1 MTLKKNKE
9 VVICKATLQEW
20 VWNQP
25 QQVLHLVISMCVVP
39 VKVMAGTK
47 KQIPT
52 YVILDNCSQGCF
64 MKDSIRKNLRVDGR
78 KTEITIKT
86 LNGEEKMKST
96 VMSGL
101 KVWSDSDEGSKRW
114 LDLPA
119 TYTKEVLPA
128 DVEEVAAREKIEI
141 WDHLKKIANK
151 VSKASDIEIGLL
163 IGLNCAKTLEP
174 QEVIPSKD
182 GGPFGYKSP

>member
-1 MTLKKNKE
+1 
-9 VVICKATLQEW
+9 
-20 VWNQP
+20 
-25 QQVLHLVISMCVVP
+25 MCVVP

-52 YVILDNCSQGCF
+52 NVILDNCSQGCF

-101 KVWSDSDEGSKRW
+101 KV
-114 LDLPA
+114 
-119 TYTKEVLPA
+119 
-128 DVEEVAAREKIEI
+128 
-141 WDHLKKIANK
+141 
-151 VSKASDIEIGLL
+151 
-163 IGLNCAKTLEP
+163 
-174 QEVIPSKD
+174 
-182 GGPFGYKSP
+182 